1 MASKKKPA
9 RGKDPAAAA
18 PDTKPKAATVNID
31 SKELDLLRGQ
41 MQAINRSQA
50 VAEFELDGTLITAN
64 DNFLGLMG
72 YSLEEVRGKHHS
84 MFVDSN
90 YAVGA
95 KYRGFWAKLSR
106 GEYDSGRYKRIG
118 RDNREYWLQASYNP
132 ILDAN
137 GKPYRIVEYA
147 TDVSQQVQM
156 ARQLE
161 VSVQEMQ
168 AAIRAASSGDLTR
181 RIPVEGKTGEIAAVC
196 QGVNDLL
203 EAIAVMVAEVNAT
216 VEKSQAGD
224 LTARITI
231 EGKHGAFEHLS
242 AGINALVENMMVV
255 VKRIKAAAS
264 EVEGGAEEISR
275 GNANLSQRTEEQAS
289 NLEETASSMEEMT
302 STVKQTADNAGQ
314 ANQLALAARQ
324 QAEKGGAVVS
334 SAVSA
339 MGGINTASR
348 KIADIIGVIDEIAFQ
363 TNLLALNAAVEAAR
377 AGDQGRGFA
386 VVATEVRNLAGRSAT
401 AAKEIKALIHD
412 SVTKVDAGSKL
423 VDESGRMLEEIVTS
437 VKKVTDI
444 VAEIA
449 AASRE
454 QSSGIEQV
462 NKAVMQMDA
471 STQQNAALVE
481 QAAAASQAIV
491 DQAHA
496 LNATIAHYNVGEP
509 ERAAR
514 REPAAAVERRAP
526 SRPWSRGAAA
536 PADEPR
542 SKKATAGG
550 GDSEWTEF

>member
-1 MASKKKPA
+1 MATKKQ
-9 RGKDPAAAA
+9 PAAKA
-18 PDTKPKAATVNID
+18 KVVKAATVSID
-31 SKELDLLRGQ
+31 AKELEALRGQ

-50 VAEFELDGTLITAN
+50 IAEFELDGTLISAN
-64 DNFLGLMG
+64 ENYLGMMG
-72 YSLEEVRGKHHS
+72 YALEEVRGKHHS
-84 MFVDSN
+84 MFVDQN
-90 YAVGA
+90 YAMGA
-95 KYRGFWAKLSR
+95 KYRGFWSKLSR

-118 RDNREYWLQASYNP
+118 RDNRELWLQASYNP
-132 ILDAN
+132 IMDAS
-137 GKPYRIVEYA
+137 GKASKVVTYA

-156 ARQLE
+156 SRQLE
-161 VSVQEMQ
+161 LAVQEIQ

-181 RIPVEGKTGEIAAVC
+181 RVEVDGKSGEIAALC

-203 EAIAVMVAEVNAT
+203 EAISGLVAEVNAT
-216 VEKSQAGD
+216 VEKSQSGD
-224 LTARITI
+224 LTARIPV
-231 EGKHGAFEHLS
+231 EGRHGAFEHLS

-255 VKRIKAAAS
+255 VKRIKAAAT
-264 EVEGGAEEISR
+264 EVESGAEEISR
-275 GNANLSQRTEEQAS
+275 GNTNLSQRTEEQAS

-324 QAEKGGAVVS
+324 QAEKGGTVVS
-334 SAVSA
+334 AAVSA

-377 AGDQGRGFA
+377 AGEQGRGFA
-386 VVATEVRNLAGRSAT
+386 VVASEVRNLAGRSAT
-401 AAKEIKALIHD
+401 AAKEIKALIQD

-423 VDESGRMLEEIVTS
+423 VDQSGHMLEEIVTS

-462 NKAVMQMDA
+462 NKAVMQMDG

-496 LNATIAHYNVGEP
+496 LNAMIAHYNVGEP
-509 ERAAR
+509 ERPAPR
-514 REPAAAVERRAP
+514 REAASPAAERRAAT
-526 SRPWSRGAAA
+526 RPWTRGGAAEAEA
-536 PADEPR
+536 PRAR
-542 SKKATAGG
+542 KAGAAGAAG
-550 GDSEWTEF
+550 ADSEWTEF